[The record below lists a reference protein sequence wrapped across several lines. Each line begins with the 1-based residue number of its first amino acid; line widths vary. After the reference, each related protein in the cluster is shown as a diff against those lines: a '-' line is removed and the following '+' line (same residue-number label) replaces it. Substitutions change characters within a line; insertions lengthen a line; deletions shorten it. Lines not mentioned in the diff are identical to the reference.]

1 MDDSELPKLKRSNG
15 NTISV
20 NENPFIIG
28 RALNCNYVIPN
39 AQISRQHCSIE
50 KIDGAWFLRDIST
63 NGCYL
68 NGTLVKKSS
77 VPLSNNDIIGL
88 CLDGSY
94 DFSFQK
100 SQSRDISI
108 SDEQLNMVADSLDT
122 VFDQIEVST
131 VPNMEIPSVPV
142 QEISTG
148 SVPDNSS
155 LKMPR
160 IEPIP
165 TVSHIDATSNVT
177 STMAPFPICDDPTT
191 NHEAI
196 STVLNEIEVSTV
208 PISEFS
214 TVPFLELPVVL
225 DSGPSPKKP
234 RLEPSSSNTDNIS
247 NVLSGVAPLPICDNP
262 GTSLQ
267 NATDASEGKLRYF
280 VFIFIITFLA
290 KRRFWEDE

>member
-148 SVPDNSS
+148 SV
-155 LKMPR
+155 
-160 IEPIP
+160 
-165 TVSHIDATSNVT
+165 T

-225 DSGPSPKKP
+225 VPDSGPSPKKP